1 MVAAPLG
8 AQGRTE
14 QQVRWTGGLGVFE
27 SFLGLKIRTTADVLI
42 LSRWIPNQCLI
53 YPSMATILLI
63 AEKMRPAEKSLV
75 ASFQFQQFLDDL
87 GTAESGSTQIINQSL
102 ISSALARIAELETV
116 SPLTS
121 DDTGFSVD
129 STLLTVDMTL
139 A

>member
-1 MVAAPLG
+1 MSNLPKHGDNIIDRRKDAT
-8 AQGRTE
+8 GR
-14 QQVRWTGGLGVFE
+14 
-27 SFLGLKIRTTADVLI
+27 
-42 LSRWIPNQCLI
+42 
-53 YPSMATILLI
+53 
-63 AEKMRPAEKSLV
+63 EKLV

-87 GTAESGSTQIINQSL
+87 GAAESGSTQIINKSL

-121 DDTGFSVD
+121 DETGFSVD